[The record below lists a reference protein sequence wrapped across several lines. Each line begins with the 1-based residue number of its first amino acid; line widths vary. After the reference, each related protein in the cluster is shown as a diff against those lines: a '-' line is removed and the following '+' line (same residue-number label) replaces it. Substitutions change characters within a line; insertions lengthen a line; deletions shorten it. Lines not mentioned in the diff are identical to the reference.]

1 MKYMVDVDNTIC
13 KTKGSDYENSEPYEN
28 RISYLNMLFDQGN
41 EIHYWTARGGNSG
54 KDWYDFTKSQLESW
68 GVKYTSFNTD
78 KPSYDLWIDD
88 KAIFSEV
95 FFK

>member
-1 MKYMVDVDNTIC
+1 MKYMVDIDNTIC
-13 KTKGSDYENSEPYEN
+13 KTNGSDYKNSIPYTE
-28 RISYLNMLFDQGN
+28 RILYLNILLDQGN

-54 KDWYDFTKSQLESW
+54 IDWYDFTKSQLESW
-68 GVKYTSFNTD
+68 GVKYTSFNTG

>member
-13 KTKGSDYENSEPYEN
+13 KTKGSDYESSEPYEN

-54 KDWYDFTKSQLESW
+54 KDWYYFTKDQLASW
-68 GVKYTSFNTD
+68 GVKYTSFNTG

>member
-1 MKYMVDVDNTIC
+1 MKYMVDIDNTIC
-13 KTKGSDYENSEPYEN
+13 KTKGSDYENSQPYEN

-68 GVKYTSFNTD
+68 GVKYTSFNTG

-95 FFK
+95 FF